1 MSGDAQETQ
10 LKNPYS
16 RGKARMITDLI
27 YKGLTNEEILEFVE
41 KNDLARRYKNGVDK
55 RDLWN
60 IRAELKHE
68 GYLDADGFPKK
79 TKTTN
84 SPDTLPIFPIE
95 GVPDETGEIMGEKK
109 EPPQPQSITRRSD
122 WDALTVEQVEKLG
135 DPKLKMEILN
145 YKTEID
151 KLRQTLKPEYAT
163 RGEIDLL
170 RTEVVSRFGGVEEKI
185 NTLLSKFDESES
197 EDEGEDEGEEE
208 AEPEEAEAEVPPT
221 KAPKLV
227 TKVNPL
233 DEETTEGEDE
243 IIEVE
248 GSIVARKYIGLTSK
262 SMMLYD
268 LAKTEGFPGNLAD
281 FINSCIGDAYKGRN
295 IELAVIDKRVIR

>member
-1 MSGDAQETQ
+1 MSMGTQETQ

-16 RGKARMITDLI
+16 RGKARMLTDLI
-27 YKGLTNEEILEFVE
+27 YKGLTNEEILGFVE

-60 IRAELKHE
+60 IRAELKKA
-68 GYLDADGFPKK
+68 GYLDVDGFPKK
-79 TKTTN
+79 TKPAD
-84 SPDTLPIFPIE
+84 SPDTLPVYPIE
-95 GVPDETGEIMGEKK
+95 GVPDETGKVMSEEKGV
-109 EPPQPQSITRRSD
+109 PQPRSITRRPD
-122 WDALTVEQVEKLG
+122 WDVLTVEQVERLG

-151 KLRQTLKPEYAT
+151 KLRQELKPEYAT

-185 NTLLSKFDESES
+185 NTLLSKFDEPEP
-197 EDEGEDEGEEE
+197 EGEEE
-208 AEPEEAEAEVPPT
+208 EEEEPEPEEAEVETPR

-227 TKVNPL
+227 TRVNPL
-233 DEETTEGEDE
+233 DEEATEGEDE

-248 GSIVARKYIGLTSK
+248 GSIVARKYVGLTSK